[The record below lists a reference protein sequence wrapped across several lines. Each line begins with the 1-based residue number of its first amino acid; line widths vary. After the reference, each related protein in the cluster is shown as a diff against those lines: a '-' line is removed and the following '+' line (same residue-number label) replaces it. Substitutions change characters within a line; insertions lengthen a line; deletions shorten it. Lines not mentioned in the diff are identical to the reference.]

1 MRKAVLGVATGRALS
16 GLSNNAVY
24 QEACTSAAANGIT
37 LGLIKDALDKRLMRV
52 RDKAL
57 GGLPKLPT
65 SFAEA
70 RAWLPPELR
79 QTVDG
84 QDWLIYEGTV
94 DDGSHMMLF
103 LSPHARGRLS
113 QDTVWFSDG
122 L

>member
-37 LGLIKDALDKRLMRV
+37 LGLSKDALDKRLMRV

-84 QDWLIYEGTV
+84 QDWLTYEGTV

-113 QDTVWFSDG
+113 QAIVWFSDG